1 MAFISGLVA
10 FYSISAFVSGL
21 ASFSGFMAEIVQNVV
36 NEAAAAARAAAE
48 AARSMEAM
56 MKQRDDKPRFAEAGK
71 VVRMPDPFGSDSGD
85 LESDQNRWSEFSL
98 AFRSWLIYADD
109 KFERE
114 LDTIENNTKTYIAMT
129 SMNEAES
136 GRSKQL
142 YSILAG
148 LLKGRPL
155 RILQSVTDRNGL
167 EVWRQL
173 NIQFAPRTKGR
184 AISIL
189 SAYMNYP
196 QFDKNKSCLENIQL
210 LERVRGEYRKASN
223 VELADDIQLSVLVRC
238 LPRHVQQHVQL
249 QMKEE
254 STYAEVR
261 AAVLAYENVTQSW
274 TDKRIFNELGVV
286 QSYAA
291 GSGGSAPM
299 EIDAVQWKGKD
310 GGKQKGKGKDFQ
322 KGKGFGKFF
331 NAKGKGK
338 GKSDSKGGHLGKGKG
353 WNQQPNAQ
361 KFDGYCDYCH
371 KYGHKQKDCF
381 IKKRDQSKSSGKGGN
396 VRQVEE
402 AADDTRSQSTSATAY
417 RTPSVAASSTANTS
431 KPSVKLLTQVNDEL
445 ESWGDHD
452 IEFDLTS
459 FGQAGGAVQMVQF
472 HGINDD
478 ADSELCDAYMVRS
491 AADCFDMTYAD
502 SDDDW
507 LFSPDLHLHSNK
519 LHVRMVSG
527 QEEIVFDS
535 GADVSALPLRFS
547 DVGVP
552 GSPNPNLYV
561 DAQGNPINVTGT
573 RLARVRFGNVS
584 FRENFI
590 ISPVTTPLICMGHLL
605 RAGWGVENDGH
616 RQWLVKGKHFIPVEL
631 RGNSVVGRGQI
642 CVLQDACADQF
653 SECPQ
658 QQSQPDRFH
667 VNAVKLYPVLEMLRP
682 GWNRIHDQMYV
693 LRCNAPQFQDST
705 LAPSPTEM
713 MWYRT
718 TLALCEG
725 VWNVLE
731 DGVDVTDIDDLNAPI
746 LDLGVTEVITIAHN
760 QRVDYKF
767 LGFDEIDDESGGE
780 EQQQH
785 GGPSSGSG
793 AVPVPM
799 DDSLPA
805 ADGEAEQPPAE
816 REELSDPLSV
826 TVEGVVLDSNTPL
839 RVIRAACTNLGLTKN
854 GSKLKCL
861 KRLHNFISSQ
871 ELMAQTA
878 ATTAVRGELERRPVF
893 ASIPEE
899 PTPEEI
905 ASHELT
911 HQPFQAWCEFC
922 VANRARQDPHLPSK
936 RVSSASI
943 VSFDFGYVTRLE
955 GERDKLT
962 ILFIHDQH
970 SKMMHAVPTEH
981 KGGKSMSYLCTETTR
996 FVLHLGHRDVI
1007 IRADNEPST
1016 VSLGNAVIKAL
1027 RAFGVGCK
1035 PEFTAF
1041 GNHQANG
1048 GAESTVNVLRQL
1060 AMTFL
1065 QRVEHGCGLDK
1076 PVFGALHP
1084 FTAWSLVHAA
1094 WVHNRYVVTQGQTS
1108 FERIFDAPYSG
1119 KICCFGETVMAYVKT
1134 TRKGAPTWLKGVWL
1148 SKTLNHDAHIISVDN
1163 SIVCT
1168 RSVRRL
1174 NNRWNAD
1181 RCGGVELGP
1190 WSFGLASLGSQLVN
1204 AKRVVEPKVMTYP
1217 MMGPSFGEAASD
1229 PPSPQEIQEQD
1240 IPEFPSMA
1248 GQPAQAGQTMVDGR
1262 DTELFDEDEELI
1274 PDGPPNPAL
1283 GPQPP
1288 GPIIV
1293 QRDPIEIAASR
1304 QPPISRDVDIQD
1316 AERRDVAL
1324 ETNPRPAKQLKI
1336 DALSSYNVLS
1346 LFGMEHEDEPNT
1358 TWFEEDDIDMMEE
1371 YDYMLED
1378 ESECPNFGALGEDGE
1393 ISTAD
1398 FEANIDKLCKPFS
1411 KHEPELTNDELA
1423 ELDMLADQVEIGRLK
1438 SMGVLVQVEDLQL
1451 APGQKPKELSTKF
1464 VRTWRDKVVK
1474 GNRVWL
1480 RRARYVAREFAWLT
1494 PDREDLFSPASSSII
1509 TRVLPYAFLKRKS
1522 SSMKQ
1527 QMMISMDVADAFLT
1541 VRQETPTVVTCIS
1554 SNGATEKFGLG
1565 RVLPGQRDGSLLWY
1579 KDITR
1584 VLQEQLQIEAFAAS
1598 PCLLRSPGMEVLI
1611 LLHVDDMLLVGDKDF
1626 LEGKLIPILSGLYK
1640 LSIEKMFHA
1649 GDEVCF
1655 LKRRHVM
1662 LSESE
1667 MVIYPHNKHFDK
1679 LFELLRIRKS
1689 WKPKNTPCH
1698 GQINDIDETEELDQD
1713 NASRFRSGVGVL
1725 LYLSHD
1731 LIECQFCIRCLARY
1745 MSKPTQRSMDI
1756 LKHLVCY
1763 LLGRVEYGLLLS
1775 LHELDRTSEGI
1786 TLFVYS
1792 DSDWAGHRGT
1802 RKSGSSCCIQVD
1814 GVTLHAAART
1824 QGLLALSS
1832 AEAETYA
1839 SGSSA
1844 CDGIFMKR
1852 VLQFILHIDIMLK
1865 LLIDN
1870 SAARQ
1875 VLSRSGVG
1883 KIRHLSL
1890 KVLWLQS
1897 HVESKLIT
1905 ISPVASAENLADI
1918 GTKRLAVHTMKFL
1931 MHGIGIFDGSE
1942 RVGEFENTNYLQK
1955 KTLKLLSKSKTGVN
1969 SNVMTLT
1976 LLSSLLGNALSCD
1989 VVAMD
1994 SGPVVAGWTLTD
2006 YAFGVVELYVWQLIV
2021 LLAVVVGSFTW
2032 MVCEL
2037 NGYKASL
2044 KSWSELTDD
2053 LADDEE
2059 EKRKDAYARYLRWK
2073 RQKDAQRRW
2082 LPTIFAGVFEQS
2094 LHGGGMISS
2103 DGGTNVST
2111 ESSTQTD
2118 DLEAME
2124 VDEGELEADKLARY
2138 RNSPLDE
2145 CSDTEL
2151 WFQLNHHEDLPS
2163 EASADDRL
2171 EADLEDMNARRRRAI
2186 DAITRQ
2192 IDASYVSGAS
2202 QEELWDLE
2210 DALNRVYML

>member
-1 MAFISGLVA
+1 
-10 FYSISAFVSGL
+10 
-21 ASFSGFMAEIVQNVV
+21 MAEIVQNVV

-71 VVRMPDPFGSDSGD
+71 
-85 LESDQNRWSEFSL
+85 
-98 AFRSWLIYADD
+98 
-109 KFERE
+109 
-114 LDTIENNTKTYIAMT
+114 
-129 SMNEAES
+129 AES

-155 RILQSVTDRNGL
+155 RILRSVTDRNGL

-196 QFDKNKSCLENIQL
+196 QFDKNKSFLENIQL

-249 QMKEE
+249 QMMMKEE

-274 TDKRIFNELGVV
+274 TNKRIFNELGVV

-331 NAKGKGK
+331 NTKGKGK
-338 GKSDSKGGHLGKGKG
+338 GKSDSKGGHVGKGKG
-353 WNQQPNAQ
+353 WNQQPNTQ
-361 KFDGYCDYCH
+361 KFDGYCDYYH

-381 IKKRDQSKSSGKGGN
+381 IKKRDQGKSSGKGGN

-445 ESWGDHD
+445 ESWGDYN

-459 FGQAGGAVQMVQF
+459 FGQTDGAVQMVEF
-472 HGINDD
+472 RGINDD
-478 ADSELCDAYMVRS
+478 ADSEL
-491 AADCFDMTYAD
+491 
-502 SDDDW
+502 
-507 LFSPDLHLHSNK
+507 
-519 LHVRMVSG
+519 
-527 QEEIVFDS
+527 
-535 GADVSALPLRFS
+535 
-547 DVGVP
+547 
-552 GSPNPNLYV
+552 
-561 DAQGNPINVTGT
+561 
-573 RLARVRFGNVS
+573 
-584 FRENFI
+584 
-590 ISPVTTPLICMGHLL
+590 
-605 RAGWGVENDGH
+605 
-616 RQWLVKGKHFIPVEL
+616 
-631 RGNSVVGRGQI
+631 
-642 CVLQDACADQF
+642 
-653 SECPQ
+653 
-658 QQSQPDRFH
+658 
-667 VNAVKLYPVLEMLRP
+667 P

-746 LDLGVTEVITIAHN
+746 LDFGVTEAITIAHN
-760 QRVDYKF
+760 QSVDYKF
-767 LGFDEIDDESGGE
+767 LGFDEIDDESGGG
-780 EQQQH
+780 EQQQP
-785 GGPSSGSG
+785 GGPSSRSG

-805 ADGEAEQPPAE
+805 ADDEAEQPPAE

-826 TVEGVVLDSNTPL
+826 TVEGDSTIDGMLKSAVVWSLD
-839 RVIRAACTNLGLTKN
+839 LG
-854 GSKLKCL
+854 
-861 KRLHNFISSQ
+861 
-871 ELMAQTA
+871 
-878 ATTAVRGELERRPVF
+878 
-893 ASIPEE
+893 
-899 PTPEEI
+899 
-905 ASHELT
+905 
-911 HQPFQAWCEFC
+911 
-922 VANRARQDPHLPSK
+922 
-936 RVSSASI
+936 VS
-943 VSFDFGYVTRLE
+943 VW
-955 GERDKLT
+955 
-962 ILFIHDQH
+962 
-970 SKMMHAVPTEH
+970 
-981 KGGKSMSYLCTETTR
+981 
-996 FVLHLGHRDVI
+996 LHL
-1007 IRADNEPST
+1007 
-1016 VSLGNAVIKAL
+1016 
-1027 RAFGVGCK
+1027 
-1035 PEFTAF
+1035 
-1041 GNHQANG
+1041 
-1048 GAESTVNVLRQL
+1048 VLN
-1060 AMTFL
+1060 
-1065 QRVEHGCGLDK
+1065 
-1076 PVFGALHP
+1076 
-1084 FTAWSLVHAA
+1084 WSM
-1094 WVHNRYVVTQGQTS
+1094 QS
-1108 FERIFDAPYSG
+1108 
-1119 KICCFGETVMAYVKT
+1119 
-1134 TRKGAPTWLKGVWL
+1134 VWL
-1148 SKTLNHDAHIISVDN
+1148 NQ
-1163 SIVCT
+1163 
-1168 RSVRRL
+1168 R
-1174 NNRWNAD
+1174 
-1181 RCGGVELGP
+1181 
-1190 WSFGLASLGSQLVN
+1190 
-1204 AKRVVEPKVMTYP
+1204 
-1217 MMGPSFGEAASD
+1217 MGPSFGEAASD
-1229 PPSPQEIQEQD
+1229 PPSPQEIQEQE

-1248 GQPAQAGQTMVDGR
+1248 GQPAQAGQTVIDGR
-1262 DTELFDEDEELI
+1262 DTELFDDDEELT
-1274 PDGPPNPAL
+1274 PAGPPNPA
-1283 GPQPP
+1283 
-1288 GPIIV
+1288 
-1293 QRDPIEIAASR
+1293 
-1304 QPPISRDVDIQD
+1304 
-1316 AERRDVAL
+1316 
-1324 ETNPRPAKQLKI
+1324 PAKQLKI

-1346 LFGMEHEDEPNT
+1346 LFGMEHEDEPNA

-1371 YDYMLED
+1371 YYMLED
-1378 ESECPNFGALGEDGE
+1378 ESECPNFGALREDGE

-1398 FEANIDKLCKPFS
+1398 FEANIDKLRKPFS

-1423 ELDMLADQVEIGRLK
+1423 ELDVLADQVEIGRLK

-1464 VRTWRDKVVK
+1464 VCTWRDSQGQSSLVK
-1474 GNRVWL
+1474 
-1480 RRARYVAREFAWLT
+1480 A
-1494 PDREDLFSPASSSII
+1494 
-1509 TRVLPYAFLKRKS
+1509 
-1522 SSMKQ
+1522 
-1527 QMMISMDVADAFLT
+1527 
-1541 VRQETPTVVTCIS
+1541 QETPTVVTCIS

-1626 LEGKLIPILSGLYK
+1626 LEGLYK

-1698 GQINDIDETEELDQD
+1698 GQINEIDETEELDQD

-1802 RKSGSSCCIQVD
+1802 RKSGSSCCIQAD

-1824 QGLLALSS
+1824 QGLIALSS

-1839 SGSSA
+1839 SVSSA
-1844 CDGIFMKR
+1844 CDAIFMKR
-1852 VLQFILHIDIMLK
+1852 VLEFTLQIDIILK

-1875 VLSRSGVG
+1875 VLSGSGVG

-1897 HVESKLIT
+1897 RVESKLIS

-1918 GTKRLAVHTMKFL
+1918 GTKRLAVHTMNFL
-1931 MHGIGIFDGSE
+1931 MHGIGIYDGNE
-1942 RVGEFENTNYLQK
+1942 RVGEFENTNYLQN
-1955 KTLKLLSKSKTGVN
+1955 KTLKLLSKSNAGVN

-1976 LLSSLLGNALSCD
+1976 LLSSLLGNALGCD
-1989 VVAMD
+1989 VVAME

-2032 MVCEL
+2032 MVFEL

-2044 KSWSELTDD
+2044 KSWRGLTDD

-2082 LPTIFAGVFEQS
+2082 IPTIFAGVFEQS
-2094 LHGGGMISS
+2094 LHGGGVISS

-2124 VDEGELEADKLARY
+2124 
-2138 RNSPLDE
+2138 
-2145 CSDTEL
+2145 
-2151 WFQLNHHEDLPS
+2151 
-2163 EASADDRL
+2163 ASADDHL
-2171 EADLEDMNARRRRAI
+2171 EADLEDMNAQRRRAI
-2186 DAITRQ
+2186 DAITRR
-2192 IDASYVSGAS
+2192 IDAAYVSGAS
-2202 QEELWDLE
+2202 QEELWALE
-2210 DALNRVYML
+2210 DALDRVYML